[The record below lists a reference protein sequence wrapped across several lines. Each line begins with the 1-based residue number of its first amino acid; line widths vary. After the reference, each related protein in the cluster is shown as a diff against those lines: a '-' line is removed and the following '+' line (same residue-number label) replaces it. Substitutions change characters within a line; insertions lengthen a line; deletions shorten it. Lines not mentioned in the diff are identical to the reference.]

1 MPRSPAKP
9 AATAICQV
17 NVRMPPGLLA
27 KLNAIVKGGESRN
40 ATIIRLLSEAVEGAR
55 REP

>member
-27 KLNAIVKGGESRN
+27 KLNTIVKAGESRN
-40 ATIIRLLSEAVEGAR
+40 AAIIRILSEAVGGAS
-55 REP
+55 